1 MDMLMALARA
11 AAALIKE
18 GEHEAAIAVL
28 RHIEA
33 LYTPAVTTTPPKH

>member
-1 MDMLMALARA
+1 MDLITALARA

-18 GEHEAAIAVL
+18 GEYEAADALL
-28 RHIEA
+28 RHIVE